1 MLFFTNVA
9 TDPDYDSDI
18 VRNIVNSYRGP
29 HSTQDTNGISEYE
42 IAMRLNKL
50 KKTAPGPDEIP
61 YWVFKECSIELSPVI
76 TRIINL
82 SLGLGVVPG
91 AWKKAYISPVP
102 KVKNASEY
110 SGYADLRPIS
120 VTPIISRL
128 VEKIVVTKYLWP
140 SMNNEQMS
148 DQFAFKP
155 TGSTTAAIIELL
167 HIVLSMLDQGNDY
180 VRCILIDYS
189 KAFDVVNHE
198 ILLQELSKLGL
209 TSSIFN
215 WIADFLTG
223 RSQAVKLGD
232 IISAFLFITRS
243 IVQGSGLGPY
253 LFILLARKLKTLS
266 LINRLVKYAD
276 DMTLI
281 VPQKTDCSIETEF
294 RNIIDW
300 SFLNKQNINTS
311 KTKEIIFWKSG
322 YSSRSHLDVPAIP
335 LIERVH
341 QVRLLG
347 VLLTSNLSFTPHI
360 DYILTVISQ
369 RFYLLNQF
377 KKMYLDGAGL
387 SSVFT
392 ALIVS
397 RILYALPAIYGFIL
411 QSDIDR
417 LNAMFRKARRWGITA
432 VEYDM
437 DLLSTLADSGLC
449 KKIHS
454 ENHCL
459 NHLLPK
465 VREVNLH
472 NLRDRPTRYIL
483 PRAKLGK
490 LQNSF
495 IFRSFKSN

>member
-1 MLFFTNVA
+1 M
-9 TDPDYDSDI
+9 
-18 VRNIVNSYRGP
+18 NSYRGS
-29 HSTQDTNGISEYE
+29 HSTQDTNDISEYE

-50 KKTAPGPDEIP
+50 KKTAPGSDDIP
-61 YWVFKECSIELSPVI
+61 YWVFKECSFQLSPVI
-76 TRIINL
+76 TLIINL

-110 SGYADLRPIS
+110 SGFADLRPIS
-120 VTPIISRL
+120 VTPILSRF
-128 VEKIVVTKYLWP
+128 VEKIVVAKYLWP
-140 SMNNEQMS
+140 SMNDEQMS

-167 HIVLSMLDQGNDY
+167 HIFLSMFDQCNDY
-180 VRCILIDYS
+180 VRCVLIDYT
-189 KAFDVVNHE
+189 KTFDVVNHE
-198 ILLQELSKLGL
+198 ILLKELSILGL
-209 TSSIFN
+209 NISIFN

-266 LINRLVKYAD
+266 QINRLVKYAD
-276 DMTLI
+276 DITLL

-294 RNIIDW
+294 QNIIDW
-300 SFLNKQNINTS
+300 SILNKQIINTS

-322 YSSRSHLDVPAIP
+322 HFSRSHLDVPAIP

-360 DYILTVISQ
+360 DYILSVTSQ
-369 RFYLLNQF
+369 RFYLLNQL
-377 KKMYLDGAGL
+377 KKIYLDGAGL

-397 RILYALPAIYGFIL
+397 RSLYALPAFYGFIL

-417 LNAMFRKARRWGITA
+417 LNAMFRNARRWGITA
-432 VEYDM
+432 VEYDI
-437 DLLSTLADSGLC
+437 DLLFTLADSGLFE
-449 KKIHS
+449 KIHS
-454 ENHCL
+454 GKHCL
-459 NHLLPK
+459 HHLLPTS
-465 VREVNLH
+465 VTDQLDIFSLVPN
-472 NLRDRPTRYIL
+472 YS
-483 PRAKLGK
+483 K

-495 IFRSFKSN
+495 IFRCSKSN